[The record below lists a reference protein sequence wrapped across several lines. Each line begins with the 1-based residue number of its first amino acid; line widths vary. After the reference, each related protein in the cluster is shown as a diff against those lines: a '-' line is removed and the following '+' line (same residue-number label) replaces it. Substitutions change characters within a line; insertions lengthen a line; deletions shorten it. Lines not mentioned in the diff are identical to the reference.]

1 MNHSFDIDTAVKHG
15 VQEAIFINHF
25 QFWILKNKANGV
37 HCINERTWTYNSLSA
52 FEKLFPYWSA
62 KQIRRILDN
71 LVESGVLVKDSFNK
85 NPHDRTTWYAFMD
98 ESIFLSGQMN
108 LPKRANG
115 SAQTGKCIT
124 DTLPSALPLS
134 GMAPQPVV
142 ASPPLAKKPLDE
154 RKAAFRETLVPHL
167 EKYGKDML
175 NEFFK
180 YWTEPNRSGTAF
192 RYESEKFWDLSKR
205 LATWHKNQK
214 TDKGEYGAPSQ
225 STGPIKSGGV
235 TFNLT

>member
-1 MNHSFDIDTAVKHG
+1 MANKDPAFLFYSSDFLTG
-15 VQEAIFINHF
+15 VQDLTMEERGVYITLLCLQHQKGRLTQKMVDIVCHGINPADVLHKFGVDEKGLYYNIRLETEIDKRKQHSNKQRDRAIAG
-25 QFWILKNKANGV
+25 W
-37 HCINERTWTYNSLSA
+37 
-52 FEKLFPYWSA
+52 EKR
-62 KQIRRILDN
+62 K
-71 LVESGVLVKDSFNK
+71 SGNTMAD
-85 NPHDRTTWYAFMD
+85 A
-98 ESIFLSGQMN
+98 
-108 LPKRANG
+108 A
-115 SAQTGKCIT
+115 
-124 DTLPSALPLS
+124 ALPLEDDNEN
-134 GMAPQPVV
+134 GDELGKEGLGEKPNPE
-142 ASPPLAKKPLDE
+142 PPTKKTIAD
-154 RKAAFRETLVPHL
+154 RKGAFRETLVPHL

-235 TFNLT
+235 TFNLTQP